1 MFRLLLHPAV
11 EILDKGAGG
20 ASNQGICRLLGLEEF
35 MFTCSL
41 RVLLL
46 LVPLLCDSLASAQQD
61 NLQTYPDQGT
71 IYLDVA
77 VTSKS
82 GSPVTDLSKQDFTL
96 LDNKVPQSI
105 SSFKVVSGQ
114 QAPVE
119 VILLV
124 DAVNAGPET
133 VAYERT
139 QIKKFLSAKSGH
151 LDHPTTFAVVTE
163 VDTQIHPDFTTDAKA
178 LDAALNDAA
187 IRLRTLSQGHQQD
200 GCPEGTACPGAGFE
214 VGTERLQLSLKA
226 LHTIA
231 AHEAARPGR
240 KLVLWISPGWPL
252 LSRELAQFTPLQL
265 QELFRSMVGLSTQ
278 LRQARITLYS
288 IDPLGLRDVGI
299 RTSEYAA
306 YLKGVRTPKDVQP
319 GNLGLQVFAVHS
331 GGLALNS
338 GNDLAALLQ
347 QCFGDAEVYYEISFD
362 PPAASQRDEFH
373 QLELRIAKPGHV
385 RALQSYYAQPSPASN
400 TASLQ

>member
-1 MFRLLLHPAV
+1 
-11 EILDKGAGG
+11 
-20 ASNQGICRLLGLEEF
+20 

-41 RVLLL
+41 RILLL
-46 LVPLLCDSLASAQQD
+46 LVPLLYNSLASAQQD
-61 NLQTYPDQGT
+61 NPQTHPDQGT
-71 IYLDVA
+71 IYLDVV

-82 GSPVTDLSKQDFTL
+82 GSAVTDLLKQDFTL

-105 SSFKVVSGQ
+105 SSFKAVSSQ

-139 QIKKFLSAKSGH
+139 QIEKFLSAKSGR
-151 LDHPTTFAVVTE
+151 LDHPTTFAVFTE
-163 VDTQIHPDFTTDAKA
+163 VDTQIHPDFTSDGKA
-178 LDAALNDAA
+178 LAAALNDAT
-187 IRLRTLSQGHQQD
+187 IRLRTLSQGHLQSD
-200 GCPEGTACPGAGFE
+200 CPEGSGCPVEVGTVE

-226 LHTIA
+226 LQTVA
-231 AHEAARPGR
+231 VHEAARPGR
-240 KLVLWISPGWPL
+240 KLVVWISPGWPV
-252 LSRELAQFTPLQL
+252 LSNLRQAWQFTSLQL
-265 QELFRSMVGLSTQ
+265 QEMFRRMVSLSTQ
-278 LRQARITLYS
+278 LREARITLYS

-306 YLKGVRTPKDVQP
+306 YLKGVSNPKDVEP
-319 GNLGLQVFAVHS
+319 GNLGLQVFAAHS
-331 GGLALNS
+331 GGLVLNS

-347 QCFGDAEVYYEISFD
+347 QCVADTQAYYEISFD
-362 PPAASQRDEFH
+362 PPAASRRDEFH
-373 QLELRIAKPGHV
+373 HLELRIAKPGLHV
-385 RALQSYYAQPSPASN
+385 RTLQSYYAQPSPASN